1 MSEDCNIKV
10 ILVGMSGTGKT
21 NIIKAMTDK
30 PFEED
35 NDSTLTSS
43 FISKNITI
51 NKKNYQ
57 LEIWDTAGQEIYK
70 SLTKIFIM
78 DSKIV
83 IFVYDITNEISFE
96 ELDYWIK
103 TVKDILGESPIYAI
117 FGNKKDLYLNEK
129 VDEEE
134 ARKKAEEI
142 GAYFKLTSAKT
153 ERENINIYLIDLVNE
168 YINKNIKK
176 STSISHKEDSFS
188 LQSKNERKKKG
199 CCDK

>member
-1 MSEDCNIKV
+1 MSEDSNIKV
-10 ILVGMSGTGKT
+10 ILIGMSGTGKT
-21 NIIKAMTDK
+21 NIIKALVNK
-30 PFEED
+30 PFEEN

-43 FISKNITI
+43 FVGKNVTI

-57 LEIWDTAGQEIYK
+57 LEIWDTAGQEVYK
-70 SLTKIFIM
+70 SLTKIFIV

-83 IFVYDITNEISFE
+83 IFVYDITHEDSFE

-103 TVKDILGESPIYAI
+103 TVQDILGKSPVYAI

-129 VDEEE
+129 VDEEI

-153 ERENINIYLIDLVNE
+153 ERENINLYLIDLFNE
-168 YINKNIKK
+168 YIK
-176 STSISHKEDSFS
+176 
-188 LQSKNERKKKG
+188 
-199 CCDK
+199 